1 MLSLLEIEKVNQKN
15 VLKAQNT
22 QGANEGESGGFA
34 EIFNF
39 LNLDKSA
46 KKSDGNSKKIAPN
59 TQESSQSQNFNRLSK
74 NENQSS
80 ILKSLDEKYNLSK
93 NFLESQKI
101 ESQAK
106 NTKVNIPNN
115 ARTSLPTSAT
125 LKSARDLLEF
135 SKSQKQEAKTLRDLN
150 AVANDL
156 KLNIQKISLQKGE
169 ENQNQNI
176 KNILVKEISP
186 AKQFLN
192 SNESIRISKEANVQ
206 TAQKIKQESPNI
218 LSNLLQDKEL
228 LDKKSQ
234 TSKVAQVKT
243 DLKDSKIQ
251 PQNKESLSKNVV
263 KNDKKEEKALE
274 SSKDFENKTS
284 QKEKAESKIEVKT
297 SQTETLETK
306 GKFQKTESKTLQDS
320 KEKIEKAPN
329 KEQSKP
335 TESTQEKAQDK
346 ILQKSAKET
355 PEVLRQE
362 SLKQNS
368 REREEIRE
376 ENIVQEKVVKEVANK
391 ESQSLKTTN
400 QAKLAQD
407 SIPNPFALKERKE
420 VKDSFIKE
428 EKDDK
433 RNIKN
438 PKASTIQNVSNLGT
452 LLKEEN
458 IRQEMKQ
465 QDIFLDNL
473 LKTTEKSTQT
483 PKEVLKEVAKEVN
496 KGNQEKSKINQ
507 EIFQATSQAQVEN
520 RLSVQNTF
528 LHFSD
533 KLREAL
539 QNYRPPITKLSLE
552 LNPENLGSV
561 ELTITKRGD
570 NISVQISS
578 NPNALQLF
586 MQNAQEFKNSLS
598 NLGLNDVNLEFK
610 DSGGNSLGNGDFSGS
625 NGGERG
631 GFQEQNKR
639 ENAPKEQEFEQNF
652 DENSKNAQK
661 WNENSLHIYKEVNN
675 PYAKVALVE
684 INFSYYA

>member
-1 MLSLLEIEKVNQKN
+1 MLSLLEVEKVNQKN
-15 VLKAQNT
+15 VIKTQNT
-22 QGANEGESGGFA
+22 QGASEGESGGFA

-39 LNLDKSA
+39 LNLDKST
-46 KKSDGNSKKIAPN
+46 KKSDGNSKKIASN
-59 TQESSQSQNFNRLSK
+59 AQESSQNQSFNKLSK
-74 NENQSS
+74 NENPSS

-93 NFLESQKI
+93 NFLESQKT
-101 ESQAK
+101 ESQTKNAK
-106 NTKVNIPNN
+106 ANIPNN
-115 ARTSLPTSAT
+115 TRTSLPTSTT

-169 ENQNQNI
+169 ENQNKNI
-176 KNILVKEISP
+176 KNLFAKQEISP
-186 AKQFLN
+186 AKEFLN
-192 SNESIRISKEANVQ
+192 SSESIRISKEANSQIVQ
-206 TAQKIKQESPNI
+206 KPKQESPNI

-228 LDKKSQ
+228 IDKKSHQ
-234 TSKVAQVKT
+234 TSKVTQVKT

-251 PQNKESLSKNVV
+251 TQSKESLDKEAIKNP
-263 KNDKKEEKALE
+263 KKEEKILK
-274 SSKDFENKTS
+274 SPKDFDNKVS
-284 QKEKAESKIEVKT
+284 QKEKVESKTEIKT
-297 SQTETLETK
+297 NQTETLETK
-306 GKFQKTESKTLQDS
+306 DKFQKTESKQDS

-329 KEQSKP
+329 KEQIKP
-335 TESTQEKAQDK
+335 TESTQAKAQEKMGDK
-346 ILQKSAKET
+346 TIKESQ
-355 PEVLRQE
+355 EVLRQE

-368 REREEIRE
+368 MQREEIKQ
-376 ENIVQEKVVKEVANK
+376 ENIVQEKVVKEAINK
-391 ESQSLKTTN
+391 ESQSPKTTN
-400 QAKLAQD
+400 QTKLAQD
-407 SIPNPFALKERKE
+407 FVQNPFAPKDKKE

-428 EKDDK
+428 EREDK

-438 PKASTIQNVSNLGT
+438 PKASTAQNANNLGT

-483 PKEVLKEVAKEVN
+483 PKETLREVVKEVN

-520 RLSVQNTF
+520 RFSVQNTF

-561 ELTITKRGD
+561 ELTITKRGE

-625 NGGERG
+625 NGGENG

-639 ENAPKEQEFEQNF
+639 GNAPKEQEFEQNF
-652 DENSKNAQK
+652 DENSKNTQK